1 MNLSQ
6 GKNFLYSGKLQDF
19 TIKITNN
26 TIWNK
31 YKINDGI
38 IYYTGSID
46 LVEKLK
52 NQYVG
57 KKFSEK
63 KIKKFLLHHNRNT
76 SIIMKINDSFLMITS
91 FSRDNQIFFRLKKK
105 TIYQQ

>member
-6 GKNFLYSGKLQDF
+6 GKNFLYSGKLKKDF
-19 TIKITNN
+19 TIKITDNN
-26 TIWNK
+26 IWNK
-31 YKINDGI
+31 YKLNDGL

-52 NQYVG
+52 NQYIG
-57 KKFSEK
+57 KKFSEIN
-63 KIKKFLLHHNRNT
+63 IKKFLLNHNRNT
-76 SIIMKINDSFLMITS
+76 SIIMKTKDFFLMITS

-105 TIYQQ
+105 TIY